1 MENLYKSSEEYSHI
15 KNALFVLAVDI
26 FTKNKKNF
34 DLSETEAYMAYS
46 HEETFVKNLLK
57 DVITKFKRSQPIAI
71 AVKEDGFEN
80 TKAFANK
87 INFRGFS
94 ADPFQDLEK
103 NELINGIIKMAW
115 FYVFAPSQFEV
126 QKNML
131 SKKSTESEA
140 NKKKKNDYGVKKD
153 FGKSWDF
160 NDYIDN
166 SNEDNDEEDFDDDED
181 EENDEAHKFVVI
193 TIQKAYICNGEGY
206 WDKDDWDNLEEQNHR
221 ICYIY
226 DAKHFNLMFADMIPD
241 YTPKWLYEILNKAEQ
256 STPHGY
262 CSEDVESTFEI
273 SNETY
278 NVLIHD
284 PRCTYYEGYNED
296 DENINSDD
304 YEEHWPPYNDEE
316 KEFISNPGNWNL
328 DWPLKHGGRKAPL
341 GGGEHLKTISNE
353 DGFYDFIFDNLHNS
367 KTKINKKA
375 MEDIDK
381 IDWSAE
387 NAGIEKVGTTSS
399 GVDYVAGWVCQD
411 YGLPILIFM
420 YWDGKNIRA
429 FVPFRGNPIDTIT
442 KSMINGDFDND
453 EYLKKNFGI
462 INDEWDDYDSLGEYN
477 FNDCLEEFEAR
488 LTVIDENGNEIKT
501 ENNKSNSNIKNLLE
515 KLLSRIIKYCDD
527 NSIVIS
533 STTDDNVVM
542 EFDDDFCTTDLPSN
556 GKNVWCIYKNGSV
569 SIDGVVKDLSSLN
582 ENDIAKIYYMI
593 VANISCDDDIYE
605 KCVTGADKKLIF
617 TLGQQFNPSHY
628 KDNPAYNKQML
639 RNAAKLPKCKTESM
653 NKVIELIYEHY
664 GFTRMELYWEISLKQ
679 HYLTVRDIYYNPII
693 YIYKDTPN
701 LIYVGNY
708 MQNTPIDMNNPGWEK
723 KLITELDA
731 IRKRE
736 KQIDQER
743 ENNGFNDALRKA
755 GLYDIFH

>member
-1 MENLYKSSEEYSHI
+1 MENLYQSSEEYSHI
-15 KNALFVLAVDI
+15 KNALFALAVDI

-34 DLSETEAYMAYS
+34 DLSETEAYIAYS
-46 HEETFVKNLLK
+46 HEESFVKNLLK
-57 DVITKFKRSQPIAI
+57 DVITKFKRSQSIAV

-115 FYVFAPSQFEV
+115 FYVFAPSQFDV

-140 NKKKKNDYGVKKD
+140 NKKKKNDSGVKKD

-181 EENDEAHKFVVI
+181 EENDEA
-193 TIQKAYICNGEGY
+193 
-206 WDKDDWDNLEEQNHR
+206 
-221 ICYIY
+221 
-226 DAKHFNLMFADMIPD
+226 
-241 YTPKWLYEILNKAEQ
+241 
-256 STPHGY
+256 
-262 CSEDVESTFEI
+262 
-273 SNETY
+273 
-278 NVLIHD
+278 
-284 PRCTYYEGYNED
+284 
-296 DENINSDD
+296 
-304 YEEHWPPYNDEE
+304 
-316 KEFISNPGNWNL
+316 
-328 DWPLKHGGRKAPL
+328 
-341 GGGEHLKTISNE
+341 
-353 DGFYDFIFDNLHNS
+353 
-367 KTKINKKA
+367 
-375 MEDIDK
+375 
-381 IDWSAE
+381 
-387 NAGIEKVGTTSS
+387 
-399 GVDYVAGWVCQD
+399 
-411 YGLPILIFM
+411 
-420 YWDGKNIRA
+420 
-429 FVPFRGNPIDTIT
+429 
-442 KSMINGDFDND
+442 
-453 EYLKKNFGI
+453 
-462 INDEWDDYDSLGEYN
+462 
-477 FNDCLEEFEAR
+477 R

-515 KLLSRIIKYCDD
+515 KLLARIIKYCDD

-605 KCVTGADKKLIF
+605 KCVTGADKKVIF

-628 KDNPAYNKQML
+628 KDNTAYNKQML

-723 KLITELDA
+723 KLIIELDS

-755 GLYDIFH
+755 GLYDILH

>member
-15 KNALFVLAVDI
+15 KNALFALAVDI
-26 FTKNKKNF
+26 FIKNKKNF
-34 DLSETEAYMAYS
+34 DLSETEAYIAYS
-46 HEETFVKNLLK
+46 HEESFVKNLLK
-57 DVITKFKRSQPIAI
+57 DVITKFKRSQSIAV

-126 QKNML
+126 QKNIL

-140 NKKKKNDYGVKKD
+140 NKKKKNDSGVKKD

-166 SNEDNDEEDFDDDED
+166 SNEDNDEEDF
-181 EENDEAHKFVVI
+181 
-193 TIQKAYICNGEGY
+193 
-206 WDKDDWDNLEEQNHR
+206 
-221 ICYIY
+221 
-226 DAKHFNLMFADMIPD
+226 
-241 YTPKWLYEILNKAEQ
+241 
-256 STPHGY
+256 
-262 CSEDVESTFEI
+262 
-273 SNETY
+273 
-278 NVLIHD
+278 
-284 PRCTYYEGYNED
+284 D

-367 KTKINKKA
+367 ITKINKKA

-515 KLLSRIIKYCDD
+515 KLLARIIKYCDD

-605 KCVTGADKKLIF
+605 NCVTGADKKVIF

-755 GLYDIFH
+755 GLYDILH